1 MKKRIIF
8 VLIAVMAVSFASTGF
23 AAAKKAAAKPAVT
36 KKSVPV
42 VLVRGLQISWC
53 GKAVK
58 DNGSVTFPGLKG
70 VTLPVKNGRFDLIVP
85 SNPVF
90 GDEDGLKQQSGIS
103 ELDFGTAKVN
113 QFLIINFENSNTKK
127 SREEKAEG
135 GGGLAFSI
143 YYSDSDVKGK
153 INGEPAALKKGWNI
167 VEKKKNLN
175 VAIGC
180 RG

>member
-1 MKKRIIF
+1 MKRSIILILF
-8 VLIAVMAVSFASTGF
+8 TVLSVSFTSTVF
-23 AAAKKAAAKPAVT
+23 AAKKTAAKPAVT
-36 KKSVPV
+36 KKSTPV
-42 VLVRGLQISWC
+42 VLVKGLQISWC
-53 GKAVK
+53 GRAVK

-70 VTLPVKNGRFDLIVP
+70 VTLPVKKGKFDLIVP
-85 SNPVF
+85 SIPVF
-90 GDEDGLKQQSGIS
+90 GDEDGLRQQSGIS
-103 ELDFGTAKVN
+103 ELDFGTAKVY

-143 YYSDSDVKGK
+143 YYSDSDVKGT
-153 INGEPAALKKGWNI
+153 INGVPATLKKGWNI
-167 VEKKKNLN
+167 IEKKKDLN